1 MHTIRRFI
9 LPVFCFLALISAS
22 AQEEAAPPAV
32 DSATAAIVPVEP
44 EPEAPDQIIGELILV
59 DESSL
64 QVLDLLEQMTG
75 KIILRRQDISPA
87 KINFNSNGPISQKE
101 SVLALESLLTL
112 NGIMLT
118 DMGGRFMKAVPAT
131 NVNSHVPEMLIG
143 SALGLPASQQIYAK
157 IFKFDYL
164 NAELISGTLVQPL
177 LSQNSSMIP
186 FAKSNAL
193 LVTDALVNL
202 QRIEQILNEADRPQA
217 VRETIQFIKL
227 DYVQAPEMQER
238 LENLI
243 QGPLKSYLDGNT
255 SVTADERTNQLI
267 LITHPGNI
275 EPIMNVI
282 ASIDVD
288 AAPLTGSEVFQ
299 LRQAK
304 AIEVVPIIENIIS
317 GQKEGREEDAK
328 VTRENES
335 NNNQNNNNR
344 NNNNNGNNNN
354 NAQPNVPTQAVASN
368 TSSASSES
376 NSSLQFSSFVGLSA
390 DERTNSIVA
399 YGTNQDLKT
408 LKELIE
414 KIDIPLPQVLIE
426 AIITQVTLSEKQTS
440 GLSSL
445 GFTYNGITKSF
456 ESIVAGTAGGLSFS
470 QGAISID
477 NPTDFTLATAINPI
491 NADGDTRVLSTPRI
505 VVSHNEE
512 GIINVS
518 RSQPII
524 TGSTNFNNSSG
535 TSSSSV
541 EYRDIGIKLTVT
553 PLIGADGT
561 VQMVIE
567 QTVENIVDTVSIDGN
582 DQPVIGVR
590 EATSTIS
597 VKDGQI
603 IVLGGLQ
610 ENSGGDSNSYFP
622 IIGRLPGIRNIFGGS
637 TDDYNRTEIIIFI
650 RPTVLNN
657 PDQADILSKDYI
669 DNASE
674 KEVINEYLQER
685 TTGDIYLDGS
695 KFEEEEPKVESET
708 KSRSNSRTR

>member
-1 MHTIRRFI
+1 M
-9 LPVFCFLALISAS
+9 FCLLALISAS
-22 AQEEAAPPAV
+22 AQEEAAPSAV

-44 EPEAPDQIIGELILV
+44 ETEAPDQIIGELILV
-59 DESSL
+59 DESAL

-193 LVTDALVNL
+193 LITDALVNL

-217 VRETIQFIKL
+217 IREIIKFIKL

-238 LENLI
+238 LEKLI
-243 QGPLKSYLDGNT
+243 QGPLKSYLEGNT

-282 ASIDVD
+282 ASVDVD

-317 GQKEGREEDAK
+317 GQKQGREEDAK

-344 NNNNNGNNNN
+344 NNNRNNNNSGNNNGNNNN

-368 TSSASSES
+368 TSSPSSES
-376 NSSLQFSSFVGLSA
+376 NSSLQFSNFVGLSA

-426 AIITQVTLSEKQTS
+426 AVITQVTLSEKQTS

-445 GFTYNGITKSF
+445 GFTYKGITKSF

-470 QGAISID
+470 GGAISID
-477 NPTDFTLATAINPI
+477 NPSDFTLATAIAPTNK
-491 NADGDTRVLSTPRI
+491 DSDTRVLSAPRI

-518 RSQPII
+518 RSQPIV
-524 TGSTNFNNSSG
+524 TASTSFSNSDNN
-535 TSSSSV
+535 TRSSV

-567 QTVENIVDTVSIDGN
+567 QTVENVVDTVPIDGN
-582 DQPVIGVR
+582 DQPIIGVR

-603 IVLGGLQ
+603 VVLGGLQ
-610 ENSGGDSNSYFP
+610 ENKGTDSNNYFP
-622 IIGRLPGIRNIFGGS
+622 LIGRLPLIKNIFGGS
-637 TDDYNRTEIIIFI
+637 TEDYDRTEIIIFI
-650 RPTVLNN
+650 RPTVLQN
-657 PDQADILSKDYI
+657 PDKADAVSSIYI
-669 DNASE
+669 EGAAE
-674 KEVINEYLQER
+674 TEVIKEYIETS

-695 KFEEEEPKVESET
+695 KFEEKKPRVESET
-708 KSRSNSRTR
+708 KSRSTSRTR